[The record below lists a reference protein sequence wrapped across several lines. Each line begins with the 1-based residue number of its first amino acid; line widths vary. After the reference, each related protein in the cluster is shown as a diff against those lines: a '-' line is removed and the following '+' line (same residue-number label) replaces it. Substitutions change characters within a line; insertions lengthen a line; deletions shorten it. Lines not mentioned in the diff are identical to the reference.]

1 MRELELLAPARNI
14 EIGIAAIDCGAD
26 AVYLAGP
33 AFGARQAAGNSVEDI
48 RRLCEYAHRFG
59 VRVFVTLNT
68 IIFED
73 ELDEAYALALAMQEA
88 GADALIV
95 QDFALPAFE
104 QRHPEELTIPLHAS
118 TQCSIRTVEEARRM
132 DALGFS
138 RIVLE
143 RELPLSR
150 VREICSAVSCEVE
163 AFVHGALCV
172 CYSGQCYL
180 SEMLSGRSANRGE
193 CVQACR
199 SRYDLVNGRGEPV
212 RWPELPHSLTGEEA
226 RTAAGYRPGK
236 PVAEDRTL
244 LSLRDLNLLERLSE
258 MAEAG
263 VDSFKIEGRLK
274 SISYVRNIVAA
285 YSQALDRLVDANPG
299 RYCRASFGHSV
310 CGFTPSPAKSFNRGF
325 TQIFFDGRRGQWACL
340 DAGKALGE
348 EVGTVAAVSRT
359 RNGVKITVK
368 ALQDTATSTRTLTR
382 AATNTR
388 TLTRAA
394 TSTRTLTK
402 NLPPAKGGNFPAEP
416 VPIRFHNGDGFSF
429 IGKDGKEHGF
439 RADVCEDKTIL
450 CRVADGIAPGMRL
463 YRNLDTAFEKE
474 LETGGTRRIGVNL
487 AVDIKETGCRTKS
500 LSEGTDIRNFRVI
513 VRAVSEDGREIQHV
527 TEIKAEPARNRER
540 MLGMISGQLGKD
552 TGIYDFSVKDI
563 HVDGDVTC
571 DLRISGSD
579 TGDFD
584 TRAIGSSHGLDSTR
598 GTAADNGNI
607 PMIST
612 AQLNAIRRSLAGE
625 LDRLPCNARP
635 LNRAIIKGYLP
646 EALKFPEHISYKS
659 DVANSLAADLYRSLG
674 AETVEPAY
682 EAMNRGLWKAE
693 HSDAASAAYNEA
705 TKDMEQHGG
714 IELMRSKYCI
724 LNELGLCRKTPAY
737 TALTSANDLR
747 SGLFLRNNGR
757 LLSLHFDCK
766 NCEMVVSR

>member
-1 MRELELLAPARNI
+1 MRFPEMRELELLAPARNI

-33 AFGARQAAGNSVEDI
+33 AFGARQAAGNSVDDI
-48 RRLCEYAHRFG
+48 RRLCSYAHMFG
-59 VRVFVTLNT
+59 ARVFVTLNT
-68 IIFED
+68 ILFEN

-95 QDFALPAFE
+95 QDFAFPEFE
-104 QRHPEELTIPLHAS
+104 LRHPEGLTIPLHAS

-143 RELPLSR
+143 RELPLSA

-199 SRYDLVNGRGEPV
+199 SRYDLVNADGKPV
-212 RWPELPHSLTGEEA
+212 RWPDLSRGREILVGEDA
-226 RTAAGYRPGK
+226 RMAAGYRPGK

-244 LSLRDLNLLERLSE
+244 LSLRDLNLLERLPE

-263 VDSFKIEGRLK
+263 VSSFKIEGRLK

-285 YSQALDRLVDANPG
+285 YSQALDRLVDANPD
-299 RYCRASFGHSV
+299 RYRRAAFGHV
-310 CGFTPSPAKSFNRGF
+310 DYGFTPVPAKSFNRGF

-348 EVGTVAAVSRT
+348 EVGTVEAVSRT
-359 RNGVKITVK
+359 RNGVKIIVK
-368 ALQDTATSTRTLTR
+368 ALQNTAASTRTLTR
-382 AATNTR
+382 
-388 TLTRAA
+388 
-394 TSTRTLTK
+394 
-402 NLPPAKGGNFPAEP
+402 NLPPAKGGNFPGEP

-439 RADVCEDKTIL
+439 RADVCEGNTIL
-450 CRVADGIAPGMRL
+450 CRAAEGIAPGMRL
-463 YRNLDTAFEKE
+463 CRNLDTVFEKA
-474 LETGGTRRIGVNL
+474 LEKGAARRIGVNL
-487 AVDIKETGCRTKS
+487 TIEINETDSPMASRREEDAG
-500 LSEGTDIRNFRVI
+500 NFQVI
-513 VRAVSEDGREIQHV
+513 VRAVSEDGREVQCV
-527 TEIKAEPARNRER
+527 TAINAEPARNRER
-540 MLGMISGQLGKD
+540 MLGMIAGQLGKD
-552 TGIYDFSVKDI
+552 SGIYSFTVEGI
-563 HVDGDVTC
+563 HFGGTGSGVTFTNV
-571 DLRISGSD
+571 SGSNGFGNNGPD
-579 TGDFD
+579 CGT
-584 TRAIGSSHGLDSTR
+584 
-598 GTAADNGNI
+598 GTAEGNI
-607 PMIST
+607 PMISA

-635 LNRAIIKGYLP
+635 LNRATIKGYLP

-693 HSDAASAAYNEA
+693 HSKAASAAYNEA

-714 IELMRSKYCI
+714 IELMRSKYC
-724 LNELGLCRKTPAY
+724 LLHELGLCRKTPAY
-737 TALTSANDLR
+737 AAFAAANDLR

-757 LLSLHFDCK
+757 LLRPDFDCQ
-766 NCEMVVSR
+766 NCEMTILSK